1 MNKTWTLPGQIARL
15 ARERPDR
22 KALIEM
28 GPDGDW
34 VSTSWGEYWQTVRD
48 LAKGLISLGMQS
60 GDGVALVGNNRRD
73 WVISQMGI
81 SAATGVPAPIYV
93 TNTVDQ
99 VVYIVNHCRAK
110 IVICDNQ
117 EQLNKYLSALDRG
130 LIEIEH
136 IITMD
141 ALDSEHAMVTS
152 LADIIVRG
160 SSEPDEELNRRMAA
174 VEPDDLAL
182 LVYTSGTTGV
192 PKGAKCT
199 HRGIDAI
206 GQAIIDTLPQMLE
219 IDPSRYVSYLPLC
232 HAAEQDATNFTG
244 LRAASETY
252 FCSDL
257 TKIKDYLVA
266 ARPHFFFAVPRVW
279 EKLEAVLRAKLS
291 AATGLKAK
299 LATWAR
305 RVEFE
310 SAKRS
315 METGKVVDTFQ
326 RRLANTLVISKI
338 KRAIG
343 FDEIIVVASSAAPAA
358 LSTLEFFASIG
369 ILIHEGYGM
378 TEATG
383 LATLQPL
390 GMPRFGSVGQALPG
404 VKVRI
409 ADDGEIQLR
418 GPTMVSGY
426 LYMPDESAV
435 LNTDD
440 GWIRTGDLGAVDKD
454 GFLSITGRKKD
465 LLITAGGENVAP
477 AEMENHLQGILGV
490 GQAVVVGDRQP
501 YLCAIL
507 ALEEE
512 TLPDLCKAA
521 GVPVAP
527 LAEIASNE
535 KVRAFLANCVE
546 SDCNSKVA
554 RFQTIKK
561 FEVLPHMLSVEGGEL
576 TPTLKV
582 KRNIINVKY
591 KAIIDGMYVGLTP

>member
-1 MNKTWTLPGQIARL
+1 MNETWTLPGQIARL
-15 ARERPDR
+15 AVERPDR
-22 KALIEM
+22 KALVEM
-28 GPDGDW
+28 GPDGGW
-34 VSTSWGEYWQTVRD
+34 VSTSWGEYWQAVHD
-48 LAKGLISLGMQS
+48 LAKGLILLGMQS

-81 SAATGVPAPIYV
+81 SAASGVPAPIYV

-99 VVYIVNHCRAK
+99 MAYIVNHCRAR
-110 IVICDNQ
+110 VAICDNQ
-117 EQLNKYLSALDRG
+117 EQLHKYLTALDRG
-130 LIEIEH
+130 LIELEH

-141 ALDSEHAMVTS
+141 ALDCQHPMVTS
-152 LADIIVRG
+152 LADVIARG
-160 SSEPDEELNRRMAA
+160 RSEPDDELNRRMAA

-192 PKGAKCT
+192 PKGAMYT
-199 HRGIDAI
+199 HRGIDAM
-206 GQAIIDTLPQMLE
+206 GQAFIDILPQMIE
-219 IDPSRYVSYLPLC
+219 IDPNRYVSYLPLC
-232 HAAEQDATNFTG
+232 HAAEQSAANFMG

-252 FCSDL
+252 FCPDL
-257 TKIKDYLVA
+257 TKLRDYLLAV
-266 ARPHFFFAVPRVW
+266 RPHMFFAVPRVW
-279 EKLEAVLRAKLS
+279 EKFEAAIGSNLS

-310 SAKRS
+310 SAMQS
-315 METGKVVDTFQ
+315 MKTGQVVDTFKRQ
-326 RRLANTLVISKI
+326 LANKLVISKI
-338 KRAIG
+338 KHAIG
-343 FDEIIVVASSAAPAA
+343 LDELFVAVSGAAPTA
-358 LSTLEFFASIG
+358 LSTLEFFVSIG
-369 ILIHEGYGM
+369 ILIHEDYGM

-383 LATLQPL
+383 MATAQPY

-404 VKVRI
+404 VEVRI
-409 ADDGEIQLR
+409 ADDGEIQLC

-426 LYMPDESAV
+426 LYMPDESAA

-440 GWIRTGDLGAVDKD
+440 GWIRTGDLGTVDKD

-477 AEMENHLQGILGV
+477 AEMENYLQGIPGV

-512 TLPDLCKAA
+512 ALPSLCKAA

-535 KVRAFLANCVE
+535 KVRAFLANRVE
-546 SDCNSKVA
+546 SDCNSRVA
-554 RFQTIKK
+554 RYQTIKK

-576 TPTLKV
+576 TPTMKV
-582 KRNIINVKY
+582 KRNIINTKY
-591 KAIIDGMYVGLTP
+591 KAIIDGMYVG